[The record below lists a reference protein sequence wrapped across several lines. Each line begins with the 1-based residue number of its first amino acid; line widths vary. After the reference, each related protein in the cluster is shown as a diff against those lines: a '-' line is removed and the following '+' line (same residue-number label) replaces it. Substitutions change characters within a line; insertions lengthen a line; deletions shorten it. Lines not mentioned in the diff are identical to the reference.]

1 MHDFD
6 RPLFKRLAK
15 NDTGAA
21 RGKQAGVVIPIS
33 LDPYFPSLAT
43 PSAANPA
50 PSIRLNAVLFDGTN
64 QVGLV
69 NTRYQY
75 QSWGGTRLERRLTDN
90 LRPIRRIAAKDDFLV
105 IERSLTNSLFYRLTL
120 HRAGTPGYAAMLAA
134 AGARRWG
141 AVDPRDNP
149 VKETEIA
156 DSEQHQERRELLPLA
171 LFDNDAAL
179 TETRV
184 MRIARSKAFSKR
196 VLPIYDFR
204 CAVCG
209 TGHAGEKVWEA
220 EAAHIVPRGI
230 KGADDARNGLALCRS
245 HHWAFDQGLF
255 GILPD
260 RKVIVHPSAS
270 ADVRNAH
277 LVAFDGQQLRE
288 PSVLALRPNE
298 EALAWHL
305 KNVVDLDPA

>member
-1 MHDFD
+1 M
-6 RPLFKRLAK
+6 AK

-21 RGKQAGVVIPIS
+21 KGKQAGVVIPIS
-33 LDPYFPSLAT
+33 LDPFFPTLAT

-50 PSIRLNAVLFDGTN
+50 PSIRLNAVLFDGTSR
-64 QVGLV
+64 VGLV

-75 QSWGGTRLERRLTDN
+75 QSWGGTRLEPRLTDN
-90 LRPIRRIAAKDDFLV
+90 LGPIRGIAAKDDFLA
-105 IERSLTNSLFYRLTL
+105 IERSLTDPLFYRLTL
-120 HRAGTPGYAAMLAA
+120 HRAGTPGYAAMLSA
-134 AGARRWG
+134 AGGRRWG
-141 AVDPRDNP
+141 AVDARDTP
-149 VKETEIA
+149 VKETEILN
-156 DSEQHQERRELLPLA
+156 SEQDQETRELSPLE

-179 TETRV
+179 TETRA

-220 EAAHIVPRGI
+220 EAAHIVPRGV

-255 GILPD
+255 GVLPD
-260 RKVIVHPSAS
+260 RKITVHPSAA

-277 LVAFDGQQLRE
+277 LVAFDGQKLRE
-288 PSVLALRPNE
+288 PNNLALRPDA
-298 EALAWHL
+298 EAFAWHL
-305 KNVVDLDPA
+305 QNVVNRTSA